1 MPKFVKRHSQNSL
14 PISGFWGRNQ
24 GETLTGKL
32 CKFVPN
38 EKKGAKNA
46 KPFFIIEVA
55 DAIATLNTEDGDF
68 RPIAK
73 GDFVGVSANWSLK
86 SQLDIE
92 ADIGKIVR
100 LTVNGEAPNPNGG
113 NPMILFDVEVAEPE
127 KGEAPTESD
136 EDLPF

>member
-1 MPKFVKRHSQNSL
+1 MPKFVKRHAQTSL
-14 PISGFWGRNQ
+14 PISGFWARVQ

-46 KPFFIIEVA
+46 KPFFIVEVA
-55 DAIATLNTEDGDF
+55 EATATLNTEDGDS
-68 RPIAK
+68 RPITK

-86 SQLDIE
+86 SQLDTG

-100 LTVNGEAPNPNGG
+100 LTVNGEAPNPNGDKA
-113 NPMILFDVEVAEPE
+113 MILFDVEVAEAEEGETPP
-127 KGEAPTESD
+127 KGD
-136 EDLPF
+136 DDQRF